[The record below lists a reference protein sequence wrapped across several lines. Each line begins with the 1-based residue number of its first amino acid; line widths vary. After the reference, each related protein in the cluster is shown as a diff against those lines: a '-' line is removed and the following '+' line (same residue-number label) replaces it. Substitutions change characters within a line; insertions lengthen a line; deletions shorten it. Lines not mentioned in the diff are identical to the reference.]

1 MSFWAKCGVTINDLE
16 CFRQSCRQN
25 GVTFELN
32 EDPNFTWQGSPVYAL
47 LHDTI
52 SGKTRQGFLLREGGA
67 FKLAMDTDASYSQL
81 TKRLG
86 KGGGILCRD
95 YTQGVVEKGVRD
107 AGGMVNSVVE
117 QADGSIVMRIAAL

>member
-1 MSFWAKCGVTINDLE
+1 MSFWCRLGITISDLN
-16 CFRQSCRQN
+16 CFKESCRQN

-32 EDPNFTWQGSPVYAL
+32 EDENFTWQGSPVHAL